1 MNWEII
7 GIVSQ
12 VAGAFAIVVTLIYLA
27 SQNSQANAAA
37 ATATTIDGTESASNW
52 RHLLVNNGELV
63 DALVRANANDTVSPV
78 EQVRLNHLFDDLFI
92 FAAVI
97 YANMVQSGALH
108 TLQVS
113 TDYVMVIAD
122 DNPVAVSQWQRIRE
136 FAKDVSPEFVEA
148 MDQRLAA

>member
-1 MNWEII
+1 MNWEVI

-12 VAGAFAIVVTLIYLA
+12 VASAFAIVVTLIYLA

-37 ATATTIDGTESASNW
+37 ASSTTINGTERASNW

-63 DALVRANANDTVSPV
+63 DALVRANANDIVSPA
-78 EQVRLNHLFDDLFI
+78 ERVRLNHLFDDLFI

-97 YANMVQSGALH
+97 HADTLQSGALH
-108 TLQVS
+108 ALQVS
-113 TDYVMVIAD
+113 VDYVMVIAD

-136 FAKDVSPEFVEA
+136 FANDVSPEFVEA